1 MAFLEVKILLS
12 CVFLIYTNVE
22 AAPSPKN
29 PYRPLGHIEAS
40 SLREV
45 SYEKGQEITD
55 WDMENGYSLL
65 EGGMIYAD
73 GHLKVPEDG
82 VYYVYAQLYFH
93 STGRVRVFKNYEEPL
108 TMANYP
114 DVSEGSKY
122 AGGAFR
128 LEAGDTISLEAAT
141 SVKLYM
147 APYHSYFG
155 AFLLQ

>member
-1 MAFLEVKILLS
+1 MKMGKVVLIFSCCFNDFLTFTNSQLEN
-12 CVFLIYTNVE
+12 FLTV
-22 AAPSPKN
+22 
-29 PYRPLGHIEAS
+29 
-40 SLREV
+40 
-45 SYEKGQEITD
+45 ITD
-55 WDMENGYSLL
+55 WDAGNGYSFH

-93 STGRVRVFKNYEEPL
+93 SGRVLVIKNYEETL

-128 LEAGDTISLEAAT
+128 LEAGDTISLEAAIDVT
-141 SVKLYM
+141 LYM
-147 APYHSYFG
+147 GPLHDYF
-155 AFLLQ
+155 

>member
-1 MAFLEVKILLS
+1 MKKGKVVLIFSCCFNDFLTFTNGQLEN
-12 CVFLIYTNVE
+12 FLT
-22 AAPSPKN
+22 
-29 PYRPLGHIEAS
+29 
-40 SLREV
+40 
-45 SYEKGQEITD
+45 EITD

-65 EGGMIYAD
+65 EGGMIYTD

-93 STGRVRVFKNYEEPL
+93 SGRVLVIKNYEETL

-128 LEAGDTISLEAAT
+128 LEAGDTISLEAAIDVT
-141 SVKLYM
+141 LYM
-147 APYHSYFG
+147 GPLHDYFW
-155 AFLLQ
+155 AFLI

>member
-1 MAFLEVKILLS
+1 MKKGKVVLIFSCCFNDFLTFTNGQLEN
-12 CVFLIYTNVE
+12 FLT
-22 AAPSPKN
+22 
-29 PYRPLGHIEAS
+29 
-40 SLREV
+40 
-45 SYEKGQEITD
+45 EITD

-65 EGGMIYAD
+65 EGGMIYTD

>member
-1 MAFLEVKILLS
+1 MKKGKVVLIFSCCFNDFLAFTNGQLEN
-12 CVFLIYTNVE
+12 FLT
-22 AAPSPKN
+22 
-29 PYRPLGHIEAS
+29 
-40 SLREV
+40 
-45 SYEKGQEITD
+45 EITD

-65 EGGMIYAD
+65 EGGMIYTD

-93 STGRVRVFKNYEEPL
+93 SGRVLVIKNYEETL

-128 LEAGDTISLEAAT
+128 LEAGDTISLEAAI

>member
-1 MAFLEVKILLS
+1 MKKGKVVLIFSCCFNDFLTFTNGQLEN
-12 CVFLIYTNVE
+12 FLT
-22 AAPSPKN
+22 
-29 PYRPLGHIEAS
+29 
-40 SLREV
+40 
-45 SYEKGQEITD
+45 EITD

-65 EGGMIYAD
+65 EGGMIYTD

-82 VYYVYAQLYFH
+82 VYYIYAQLYFH

-155 AFLLQ
+155 AFLLQWASHNRVKALKEIVPRYQ

>member
-1 MAFLEVKILLS
+1 MKKGKVVLIFSCCFNDFLTFTNGQLEN
-12 CVFLIYTNVE
+12 FLT
-22 AAPSPKN
+22 
-29 PYRPLGHIEAS
+29 
-40 SLREV
+40 
-45 SYEKGQEITD
+45 EITD

-65 EGGMIYAD
+65 EGGMIYTD

-82 VYYVYAQLYFH
+82 VYYIYAQLYFH

>member
-1 MAFLEVKILLS
+1 MKMGKAVLIFSCCFNDFLTFTNGQLEN
-12 CVFLIYTNVE
+12 FLT
-22 AAPSPKN
+22 
-29 PYRPLGHIEAS
+29 
-40 SLREV
+40 
-45 SYEKGQEITD
+45 EITD

-128 LEAGDTISLEAAT
+128 LEAGDTISLEAAIDVT
-141 SVKLYM
+141 LYM
-147 APYHSYFG
+147 GPLHDYF
-155 AFLLQ
+155 